1 MLVELDVFSGRP
13 NPRWRL
19 DANDQAW
26 LRARLATLAPSAEA
40 LAPPPDLG
48 YRGFAWSDAGGL
60 YRARLGRVETPFGPR
75 RDPGCAIERFL
86 LDRLPTQAAPLR
98 QRLLSALDAAR

>member
-13 NPRWRL
+13 NPRWWL
-19 DANDQAW
+19 DPHDQAW
-26 LRARLATLAPSAEA
+26 LSARLATLTAPAGA
-40 LAPPPDLG
+40 LEPPPDLG
-48 YRGFAWSDAGGL
+48 YRGFAWSDADGL
-60 YRARLGRVETPFGPR
+60 YRVRLGLVETPSGPR

-98 QRLLSALDAAR
+98 PRLLAALDAAP